1 MSGTRPSLFEDDNEA
16 DIDLGQF
23 APRAKPDRPPLP
35 AEEMRRLSEA
45 SGFPSR
51 APSIAGSLPIGD
63 GTSTVVN
70 VTTVDV
76 VPARRGVKTGRTV
89 LLNARVRQQTHD
101 RFHAIVTADQARFET
116 GEIGHKPTLGEIV
129 ERALAALE
137 REIAKGGHGK

>member
-1 MSGTRPSLFEDDNEA
+1 MSGTRPSLFENESET

-51 APSIAGSLPIGD
+51 APSTDSSQP
-63 GTSTVVN
+63 TVVSHP
-70 VTTVDV
+70 TVNNL
-76 VPARRGVKTGRTV
+76 PMAARRGVKTGRTV
-89 LLNARVRQQTHD
+89 LLNARVRQQAHD
-101 RFHAIVTADQARFET
+101 RFHAIVAAGQARFEA
-116 GEIGHKPTLGEIV
+116 GEISHRPTLGEIV

-137 REIAKGGHGK
+137 REIAKGGYSK